1 MPPTLSLNNHY
12 SRRSYCWN
20 PLVCASG
27 AKQYYNLLPSYYLC
41 KGRDERGIHIVI
53 ESTVSVSLMERLD
66 LFRMSLGGWRVGL
79 EQGGWTV
86 LMLLVL
92 LVVRF
97 GRGRHCVRL
106 VSFFRILCVS
116 LFRGRKDSETYL
128 SASKSA
134 FPFSHHENVCALGRQ
149 SHITLKRSAPPKANF
164 FQVNLLVPSAP
175 LSPLRLLVSCSCCAR
190 ETGCREVS

>member
-66 LFRMSLGGWRVGL
+66 QFRMSLGGCRVGL

-106 VSFFRILCVS
+106 VSFFRSLCVS
-116 LFRGRKDSETYL
+116 LFRGRKKVRLT
-128 SASKSA
+128 
-134 FPFSHHENVCALGRQ
+134 FPPLNQRSHSPTTRMYAP
-149 SHITLKRSAPPKANF
+149 SDDKATLP
-164 FQVNLLVPSAP
+164 
-175 LSPLRLLVSCSCCAR
+175 
-190 ETGCREVS
+190 